1 MDEYSP
7 PPHLRLDSLPCEEN
21 QADVGAEETKEKS
34 LETDSS
40 RGVGDEEFASNAK
53 GETQKEKR
61 YIGVRKRPWGKYA
74 AEIRDSTRNGVRV
87 WLGTFSTAEEAALA
101 YDQAAFAMR
110 GQLARLNFSTN
121 RVKESLID
129 IKCSCEDGSS
139 PAAAVKETNKRR
151 MKLLKGKRTK
161 KKVIVKT
168 EEAMLVFED
177 LGADLLDEL
186 LSSSSETVSSSSD
199 QSTNNKACTY

>member
-21 QADVGAEETKEKS
+21 HADVGAEETKEKS

-40 RGVGDEEFASNAK
+40 RGVGDEEFASNEK

-87 WLGTFSTAEEAALA
+87 WLGTFGTAEEAALA